1 MILLEI
7 FLNLCNANKGRL
19 PLIDQR
25 DLKNILVHTS
35 EIKRDKVSEMR
46 LMVRNLK
53 IYLEHNIIIA
63 YLLDFQATTAA
74 DSIWIGCR

>member
-35 EIKRDKVSEMR
+35 EIKRDEVPEMR

-53 IYLEHNIIIA
+53 INLEHNIIIA
-63 YLLDFQATTAA
+63 YFLDFQAATAA
-74 DSIWIGCR
+74 DSIWIGCQ